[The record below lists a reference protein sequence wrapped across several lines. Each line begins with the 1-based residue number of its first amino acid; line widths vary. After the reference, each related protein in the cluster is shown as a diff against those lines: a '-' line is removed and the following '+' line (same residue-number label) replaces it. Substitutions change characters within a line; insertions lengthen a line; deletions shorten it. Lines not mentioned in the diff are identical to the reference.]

1 MPLATKNGSLIVKSG
16 GLAET
21 CSCCGSPVGA
31 CCTGSSCS
39 ITSQSECQGT
49 GQTFRGVGTVCSP
62 NPCCSCNSLIAVEVS
77 LADILGGAS
86 LTGRGCSGRLT
97 GSRTIVDWGCD
108 SSGIFVRVISIY
120 STKMDGSCNFLYP
133 IAGGISKAFDARV
146 AVSNTGNCSGFV
158 SGACV
163 SGWPV
168 ETTLT
173 RSSFS
178 VGTDIGPPYD
188 TIPDRC
194 WEFGSPSGDPV
205 FPKFIKI
212 GPSSNPLP

>member
-1 MPLATKNGSLIVKSG
+1 
-16 GLAET
+16 
-21 CSCCGSPVGA
+21 
-31 CCTGSSCS
+31 
-39 ITSQSECQGT
+39 
-49 GQTFRGVGTVCSP
+49 
-62 NPCCSCNSLIAVEVS
+62 
-77 LADILGGAS
+77 
-86 LTGRGCSGRLT
+86 
-97 GSRTIVDWGCD
+97 
-108 SSGIFVRVISIY
+108 
-120 STKMDGSCNFLYP
+120 
-133 IAGGISKAFDARV
+133 
-146 AVSNTGNCSGFV
+146 
-158 SGACV
+158 
-163 SGWPV
+163 V